1 MASLP
6 RRESGSAVLIVYNSR
21 ALSQKTRSEGG
32 SAMLGRIKGA
42 VNRRLVAARR
52 RRWADTIRRNVAACG
67 PELSVNHPSRISH
80 AKNVTLGTNVN
91 FNGMTIYGG
100 GGVAIGDNFHSGEGC
115 FIISA
120 NHDYDG
126 GEAIPYGR
134 GVIGKKVVIEDNVW
148 LGLNVIINAGVRI
161 AEGAI
166 VAAGSVVT
174 KDVERCSIVGGNPA
188 KHIRYRD
195 IAHYEELKAQGRFL

>member
-1 MASLP
+1 
-6 RRESGSAVLIVYNSR
+6 
-21 ALSQKTRSEGG
+21 
-32 SAMLGRIKGA
+32 MLGRIRGSI
-42 VNRRLVAARR
+42 RRRMRAAER
-52 RRWADTIRRNVAACG
+52 RRWADTVRNQVASCG
-67 PELSVNHPSRISH
+67 PDLSVNHPSRISH
-80 AKNVTLGTNVN
+80 GNNVTLGTNVN

-100 GGVAIGDNFHSGEGC
+100 GGVEIGDNFHSGEGC
-115 FIISA
+115 FIVSA

-126 GEAIPYGR
+126 GEAVPYGR

-148 LGLNVIINAGVRI
+148 LGLGVIVNAGVRI

-188 KHIRYRD
+188 QHIKYRD
-195 IAHYEELKAQGRFL
+195 IEHYERLKAEGKFL

>member
-1 MASLP
+1 MF
-6 RRESGSAVLIVYNSR
+6 
-21 ALSQKTRSEGG
+21 
-32 SAMLGRIKGA
+32 GRIRSA
-42 VNRRLVAARR
+42 IRRRVTAAHRR
-52 RRWADTIRRNVAACG
+52 RREQAVRAAVAACG
-67 PELSVNHPSRISH
+67 DNLSVNHPSRISH
-80 AKNVTLGTNVN
+80 GQNVALGNNVN

-100 GGVAIGDNFHSGEGC
+100 GGVEIGDNFHSGEGC

-126 GEAIPYGR
+126 GEAVPYGK

-148 LGLNVIINAGVRI
+148 LGLNVIVNAGVHI
-161 AEGAI
+161 GEGAI

-188 KHIRYRD
+188 THIRYRD
-195 IAHYEELKAQGRFL
+195 IEHYEQLKAEGRFL